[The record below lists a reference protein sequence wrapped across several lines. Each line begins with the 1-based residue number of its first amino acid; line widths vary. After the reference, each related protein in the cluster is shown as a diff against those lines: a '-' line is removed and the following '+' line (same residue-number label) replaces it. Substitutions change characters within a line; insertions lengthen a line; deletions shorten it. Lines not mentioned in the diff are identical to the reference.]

1 MDCHALR
8 KLFFSLKA
16 FPHALQTC
24 GLSAV
29 WYCIY
34 NKARQV
40 TALSEAFHTCFA
52 NIWLL
57 TIATHLSP
65 SHMDQKSLTHALHLK
80 KTTFYQCAQYR
91 TFFKLQGC
99 QSNYRATCF
108 GAVAWFVL
116 LLHLLL
122 TLSVDQWCLHSDIW
136 SNWQSLVNCRPLVI
150 TNLLTT
156 VRNSHSFISRDLAS
170 LWSCSGW
177 IEGSLQVSVSEF
189 TASIKSFI
197 SLHWQ
202 SISSSYSL
210 FLAGKPLFLLQQ
222 KLVSR
227 SQRFSKMRT
236 GLGNKKKNIWQDMA
250 LQPVRLYYNVLST
263 LPSYF

>member
-1 MDCHALR
+1 MFFLW
-8 KLFFSLKA
+8 KLSHMLCKHVVSLLYDTVYIIRRDKSQPCLKP
-16 FPHALQTC
+16 FTHALQTY
-24 GLSAV
+24 GFSPLRLTSHHP
-29 WYCIY
+29 
-34 NKARQV
+34 
-40 TALSEAFHTCFA
+40 TSEVFDTC
-52 NIWLL
+52 L
-57 TIATHLSP
+57 TF
-65 SHMDQKSLTHALHLK
+65 K

-150 TNLLTT
+150 TNMLTT
-156 VRNSHSFISRDLAS
+156 VINSHSFISRDLAS

-177 IEGSLQVSVSEF
+177 IKGSLQVSFSDF
-189 TASIKSFI
+189 TASRKSFI
-197 SLHWQ
+197 SLHWR

-210 FLAGKPLFLLQQ
+210 FLAGKPLIFLLQQ
-222 KLVSR
+222 KLVSH
-227 SQRFSKMRT
+227 SQSFSKMRT
-236 GLGNKKKNIWQDMA
+236 VFGN
-250 LQPVRLYYNVLST
+250 
-263 LPSYF
+263 